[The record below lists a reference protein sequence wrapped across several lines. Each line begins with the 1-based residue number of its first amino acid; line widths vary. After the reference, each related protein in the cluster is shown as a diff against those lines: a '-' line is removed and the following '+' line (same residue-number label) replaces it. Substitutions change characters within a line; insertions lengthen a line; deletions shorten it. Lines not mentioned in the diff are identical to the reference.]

1 MMVPVRSFHVERGT
15 ETAMAFSTAVYLVI
29 VGGVWAFLWWFFA
42 RYVVGHRR
50 IKSGNRAL
58 GWVNFEYLQ
67 NADNRRAVQEIL
79 FTQEAWEEKHE
90 SGDPPES
97 GEDSRLVTRNS

>member
-1 MMVPVRSFHVERGT
+1 MT
-15 ETAMAFSTAVYLVI
+15 FSTAVYLVI

-58 GWVNFEYLQ
+58 GLVNFEYLQ
-67 NADNRRAVQEIL
+67 NADNKRAVQEIL

-90 SGDPPES
+90 TGDPPES
-97 GEDSRLVTRNS
+97 GRDCRSENHDS

>member
-1 MMVPVRSFHVERGT
+1 VT
-15 ETAMAFSTAVYLVI
+15 FSTAVYLVI
-29 VGGVWAFLWWFFA
+29 VVGVWAFLWWFFA

-58 GWVNFEYLQ
+58 GLVNFEYLQ
-67 NADNRRAVQEIL
+67 NADNKRAVQEIL

-97 GEDSRLVTRNS
+97 GRDSRPETLCS